1 MPLAGPLPHVFGRLS
16 REEPKRVPRRCN
28 LGICI
33 EGLVMI
39 QNSKILAAAGAL
51 CLCLTAPALAG
62 SVTQPGETVGIAAGA
77 PLPPG
82 FYFVNTG
89 DWGCRNTS
97 PDSTCVGV
105 DIPVVAWSTP
115 WTLFGARLQ
124 FLVATPVVEVG
135 VHNTSYVAGV
145 YNPLVAGQL
154 AWDLGNGFG
163 FSYML
168 GAYFGVN
175 SDVAFDSTSL
185 NQRFALSYTGNGWN
199 LTANAIWGTHFDSV
213 TNTINPNFLNVDLTA
228 TKKFGKWEIGPVG
241 YYSTD
246 LNSPIAGYQKQSQFA
261 VGGLIGYD
269 FGPVILQGYL
279 TTDVYEKNYGGHDTR
294 LWGRI
299 IVPLGNPFATA
310 SAVPYPTKAPQLK

>member
-1 MPLAGPLPHVFGRLS
+1 
-16 REEPKRVPRRCN
+16 
-28 LGICI
+28 
-33 EGLVMI
+33 MI
-39 QNSKILAAAGAL
+39 QSSKILVGAGAL

-97 PDSTCVGV
+97 PNDTCVGV

-115 WTLFGARLQ
+115 WQLLGARLQ

-135 VHNTSYVAGV
+135 VQNSNYHSGV
-145 YNPLVAGQL
+145 YNPLVSGQL
-154 AWDLGNGFG
+154 AWDLGNGWG
-163 FSYML
+163 FSYLL

-175 SDVAFDSTSL
+175 SPVAFDSTSL

-199 LTANAIWGTHFDSV
+199 LTANAIWGIQFDSV
-213 TNTINPNFLNVDLTA
+213 TNCNPAFNPAFSVGPCSINPNFLNVDLTA

-246 LNSPIAGYQKQSQFA
+246 LNSPLAGYQKQSQFA
-261 VGGLIGYD
+261 VGGLVGYD
-269 FGPVILQGYL
+269 FGPVILQAYL

-294 LWGRI
+294 FWARI
-299 IVPLGNPFATA
+299 ILPLGNPFATA
-310 SAVPYPTKAPQLK
+310 SAVPYPTKAPLK

>member
-1 MPLAGPLPHVFGRLS
+1 
-16 REEPKRVPRRCN
+16 
-28 LGICI
+28 
-33 EGLVMI
+33 MI
-39 QNSKILAAAGAL
+39 QSSKILVGAGAL

-89 DWGCRNTS
+89 EWGCRNTS

-115 WTLFGARLQ
+115 WTLLGARLQ

-135 VHNTSYVAGV
+135 VHNTSYVSGI
-145 YNPLVAGQL
+145 YNPLVSGQL
-154 AWDLGNGFG
+154 AWDLGNGWG
-163 FSYML
+163 FSYLL

-175 SDVAFDSTSL
+175 SPVAFDSTSL

-199 LTANAIWGTHFDSV
+199 LTANAIWGIQFDSV
-213 TNTINPNFLNVDLTA
+213 TNCNPAFNPAFSVGPCSINPNFLNVDLTA

-246 LNSPIAGYQKQSQFA
+246 LNSPLAGYQKQSQFA
-261 VGGLIGYD
+261 VGGLVGYD
-269 FGPVILQGYL
+269 FGPVILQAYL

-294 LWGRI
+294 FWARV

-310 SAVPYPTKAPQLK
+310 SAAPASYPTKGPPLK

>member
-1 MPLAGPLPHVFGRLS
+1 
-16 REEPKRVPRRCN
+16 
-28 LGICI
+28 
-33 EGLVMI
+33 MI
-39 QNSKILAAAGAL
+39 QSSKILVATGAL
-51 CLCLTAPALAG
+51 YVCLTAPALAG
-62 SVTQPGETVGIAAGA
+62 SVTQPGETVGVAAGA

-115 WTLFGARLQ
+115 WQLLGARLQ

-135 VHNTSYVAGV
+135 VHNTSYVSGI
-145 YNPLVAGQL
+145 YNPLVSGQL
-154 AWDLGNGFG
+154 AWDLGNGWG
-163 FSYML
+163 FSYLL

-199 LTANAIWGTHFDSV
+199 LTANAIWGIQIDSV
-213 TNTINPNFLNVDLTA
+213 TGCNPAFNPAFSVGPCSINPNFLNVDLTA

-246 LNSPIAGYQKQSQFA
+246 LNSPLVGYQKQSQFA
-261 VGGLIGYD
+261 LGGLVGYD
-269 FGPVILQGYL
+269 FGPVILQAYL
-279 TTDVYEKNYGGHDTR
+279 TTDVYEKNYGGRDTR
-294 LWGRI
+294 FWGRI
-299 IVPLGNPFATA
+299 ILPLGNPFATA
-310 SAVPYPTKAPQLK
+310 SAAPASYPTKGQPLK

>member
-1 MPLAGPLPHVFGRLS
+1 
-16 REEPKRVPRRCN
+16 
-28 LGICI
+28 
-33 EGLVMI
+33 MI
-39 QNSKILAAAGAL
+39 QSSKILVAAGGL
-51 CLCLTAPALAG
+51 SLCLTAPALAG
-62 SVTQPGETVGIAAGA
+62 SVTQPGETVGVAAGA

-97 PDSTCVGV
+97 PNDTCVGV

-115 WTLFGARLQ
+115 WQLLGARLQ

-135 VHNTSYVAGV
+135 VQNSNYHSGV
-145 YNPLVAGQL
+145 YNPLVSGQL
-154 AWDLGNGFG
+154 AWDLGNGWG
-163 FSYML
+163 FSYLL

-175 SDVAFDSTSL
+175 SPVAFDSTSL

-199 LTANAIWGTHFDSV
+199 LTANAIWGIQFDSV
-213 TNTINPNFLNVDLTA
+213 TNCNPAFNPAFSVGPCSINPNFLNVDLTA

-246 LNSPIAGYQKQSQFA
+246 LNSPLVGYQKQSQFA
-261 VGGLIGYD
+261 VGGLVGYD
-269 FGPVILQGYL
+269 FGPVILQAYL

-294 LWGRI
+294 FWARV

-310 SAVPYPTKAPQLK
+310 SVAPASYPTKGPPLK

>member
-1 MPLAGPLPHVFGRLS
+1 MMQS
-16 REEPKRVPRRCN
+16 
-28 LGICI
+28 
-33 EGLVMI
+33 
-39 QNSKILAAAGAL
+39 SKILVGAGAL

-97 PDSTCVGV
+97 PNDTCVGV

-115 WTLFGARLQ
+115 WQLLGARLQ

-135 VHNTSYVAGV
+135 VQNSNYHSGV
-145 YNPLVAGQL
+145 YNPLVSGQL
-154 AWDLGNGFG
+154 AWDLGNGWG
-163 FSYML
+163 FSYLL

-175 SDVAFDSTSL
+175 SPVAFDSTSL

-199 LTANAIWGTHFDSV
+199 LTANAIWGIQFDSV
-213 TNTINPNFLNVDLTA
+213 TNCNPAFNPAFSVGPCSINPNFLNVDLTA

-246 LNSPIAGYQKQSQFA
+246 LNSPLVGYQKQSQFA
-261 VGGLIGYD
+261 VGGLVGYD
-269 FGPVILQGYL
+269 FGPVILQAYL

-294 LWGRI
+294 FWARI

-310 SAVPYPTKAPQLK
+310 SAAPASYPTKGPPLK